1 MYESRHILNWFQF
14 CCLYELCVFG
24 VDGEFY
30 VSGKRLFKGFCADV
44 VGKRRKEVCLRLV
57 I

>member
-24 VDGEFY
+24 VEL
-30 VSGKRLFKGFCADV
+30 SGKRLFKGFCADV
-44 VGKRRKEVCLRLV
+44 VGKRCV
-57 I
+57 